1 MTQREKTD
9 KRPSA
14 QWSHSIHH
22 KRASTRDEAK
32 GDVYDPRV
40 EGDDRIKAI
49 VEQSIAFLAELS
61 MMYLDADGVREE
73 VVGLVHDFLCGAT
86 CLIEE
91 ANKVYGE
98 AVLPYENE
106 VRKAYDEYGRLRDGR
121 VPESSGCP
129 KNG

>member
-1 MTQREKTD
+1 M
-9 KRPSA
+9 
-14 QWSHSIHH
+14 H
-22 KRASTRDEAK
+22 
-32 GDVYDPRV
+32 DPRV

-86 CLIEE
+86 CLIEK

>member
-1 MTQREKTD
+1 M
-9 KRPSA
+9 
-14 QWSHSIHH
+14 H
-22 KRASTRDEAK
+22 
-32 GDVYDPRV
+32 DPRV

-106 VRKAYDEYGRLRDGR
+106 VRKAYDEYGRLHDGR